1 MKKIE
6 KEVIDTLDFAISK
19 EEFSKRVGLH
29 VYRDEMTYIDAVIH
43 ICEELKIDPEDI
55 GQLVDNSLRSKIEQE
70 AKRSNLLPRNN
81 NTFELPV

>member
-1 MKKIE
+1 MKKNQE
-6 KEVIDTLDFAISK
+6 LLETLPIAISK
-19 EEFSKRVGLH
+19 EEFASRVGLH
-29 VYRDEMTYIDAVIH
+29 VYRDDMSYIEAALH

-55 GQLVDNSLRSKIEQE
+55 GQLVDNSLRSKLEQE

>member
-6 KEVIDTLDFAISK
+6 KEVIETIGFAISK
-19 EEFSKRVGLH
+19 EEFSQRVGLH
-29 VYRDEMTYIDAVIH
+29 VYRDDMSYIDAVLH

-55 GQLVDNSLRSKIEQE
+55 GQLVDHSLRSKIEQE

-81 NTFELPV
+81 NTYELPV